1 MQTRNKNFTIRT
13 TVFDSIPYQHW
24 TGTLT
29 DTNGKS
35 RSHAPRHK
43 KNDNKRNAIFTTRL
57 LGRSQSSCV
66 KKLFYTATRRHD
78 DSKLHVS

>member
-43 KNDNKRNAIFTTRL
+43 KMITNVMQY
-57 LGRSQSSCV
+57 SQPD
-66 KKLFYTATRRHD
+66 Y
-78 DSKLHVS
+78 